1 MHASRFPK
9 IPAALA
15 VAPLRIMLAITV
27 LLVVATLA
35 GCASLTEAGHATY
48 TVRAKPAAETVCYEF
63 ESKDGKEYKGRTV
76 QLQSACGVG
85 ATLTIME
92 GESKAFR
99 GQGIAAKALNV
110 LPVTGLADLLGDG
123 K

>member
-1 MHASRFPK
+1 MTTTR
-9 IPAALA
+9 PAILNRLTLPPP
-15 VAPLRIMLAITV
+15 VRIMALILA
-27 LLVVATLA
+27 LLVAAALA
-35 GCASLTEAGHATY
+35 GCASLTEAGHTRY
-48 TVRAKPAAETVCYEF
+48 TLRAAPVGGTVCYEF
-63 ESKDGKEYKGRTV
+63 ESKDGKEYDGRRV

-99 GQGIAAKALNV
+99 GQGIAAKALSV
-110 LPVTGLADLLGDG
+110 LPVTGLGDLLG